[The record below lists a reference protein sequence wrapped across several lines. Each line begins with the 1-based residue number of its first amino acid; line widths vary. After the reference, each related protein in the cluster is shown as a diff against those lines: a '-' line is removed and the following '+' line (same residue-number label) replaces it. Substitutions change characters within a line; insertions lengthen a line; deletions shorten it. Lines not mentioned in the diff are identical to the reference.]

1 MGRRERI
8 KPKQRK
14 PLIII
19 CSEGGNNTSE
29 KIYFSNFKSRD
40 VRIQFSRGN
49 STDPNGMLSDLKKYI
64 INEDILSEDEC
75 SIFLLLDTDLSLD
88 RINKI
93 KEIEKECKERNI
105 NIITSAPTFEI
116 WYLMHYKSNGLKFNS
131 SQDVKKEMLKL
142 TNGLYSESMNMYPK
156 IIDKMDMAI
165 NSAKRFEQKA
175 INDREEL
182 YKTNPHTSVYK
193 IIEKIDE
200 YQRN

>member
-8 KPKQRK
+8 KIKRKK
-14 PLIII
+14 PLIVI

-29 KIYFSNFKSRD
+29 RIYFSNFKSRD

-49 STDPNGMLSDLKKYI
+49 STDPNGMFLDLKKYI
-64 INEDILSEDEC
+64 INEDIMSEDEC

-93 KEIEKECKERNI
+93 KEIEKECKLNNV
-105 NIITSAPTFEI
+105 NIITSSPTFEI

-131 SQDVKKEMLKL
+131 SQEVKKEMLKF
-142 TNGLYSESMNMYPK
+142 TNGLYSETMNIYPK
-156 IIDKMDMAI
+156 IIDKMGMAV
-165 NSAKRFEQKA
+165 NLAKTIEQKS
-175 INDREEL
+175 IKDREEL
-182 YKTNPHTSVYK
+182 YKVNPHTSVYK

-200 YQRN
+200 YQKG